1 MTHMDEYDEY
11 EQYDDEQSYT
21 AQNTM
26 IGRRSTGGRRRET
39 QIAQQAFDWGI
50 SGSILAILLLTVL
63 YVLSPIDL
71 IPDVIPVAGQAD
83 DIAAVLAGSGSVVFL
98 AILRY
103 ALRTRVGRLGCLITI
118 VLASIGSFIVF
129 WILLQLLDSVL

>member
-11 EQYDDEQSYT
+11 EQHDDEASHT
-21 AQNTM
+21 AQNAVAR
-26 IGRRSTGGRRRET
+26 RRSTGGRRGET

-63 YVLSPIDL
+63 YVLSPVDL
-71 IPDVIPVAGQAD
+71 IPDLIPVAGQAD
-83 DIAAVLAGSGSVVFL
+83 DIAAVLAGGGSVVFL
-98 AILRY
+98 ALLRY

-118 VLASIGSFIVF
+118 VLASIGAFVVF
-129 WILLQLLDSVL
+129 WILLQLLDLVL